1 VSCGVGLATLGRE
14 VNRVRAAGKSQR
26 SGSMR
31 TSTKLIALGLAG
43 ALSIGAAAPS
53 FAGPLMSSGAAVR
66 QAAPD
71 HVTDVRWRGRGIGPG
86 LAFGLAAGALVGAAV
101 ASRPY
106 GPDYYYE
113 GAPYGAYEGPVYA
126 EPYAYE
132 PVVPAPGYYGYGYR
146 YGQCFT
152 NEGYGRRRPCDAN

>member
-1 VSCGVGLATLGRE
+1 M
-14 VNRVRAAGKSQR
+14 K
-26 SGSMR
+26 

-43 ALSIGAAAPS
+43 ALSIGAAAPT

-66 QAAPD
+66 EAAPD
-71 HVTDVRWRGRGIGPG
+71 HVTDIRWRGRSIGPG

-101 ASRPY
+101 AARPY

-126 EPYAYE
+126 APDTYA
-132 PVVPAPGYYGYGYR
+132 PVYSAPGYAPGYYPSYG

-152 NEGYGRRRPCDAN
+152 NDGYGRRRPCSAN

>member
-1 VSCGVGLATLGRE
+1 
-14 VNRVRAAGKSQR
+14 
-26 SGSMR
+26 MR
-31 TSTKLIALGLAG
+31 TSTTLIALGLAG

-86 LAFGLAAGALVGAAV
+86 LALGLAAGAFIGANV
-101 ASRPY
+101 AARNY
-106 GPDYYYE
+106 GPDYYYD
-113 GAPYGAYEGPVYA
+113 GAPYGAYQGPVYA
-126 EPYAYE
+126 DPDAYRSGY
-132 PVVPAPGYYGYGYR
+132 PAPGYYAPDSG

-152 NEGYGRRRPCDAN
+152 NDGYGRRRPCDAN

>member
-1 VSCGVGLATLGRE
+1 
-14 VNRVRAAGKSQR
+14 VRAAGKQPKER
-26 SGSMR
+26 MMR

-43 ALSIGAAAPS
+43 ALSIAATPS

-66 QAAPD
+66 SAAPD
-71 HVTDVRWRGRGIGPG
+71 HVTDIRWRGRSVGPG
-86 LAFGLAAGALVGAAV
+86 IAFGLAAGALVGAAV
-101 ASRPY
+101 AARPY

-126 EPYAYE
+126 EPYAYDA
-132 PVVPAPGYYGYGYR
+132 PVYSAPVYSAPGYYPSYGYGRCY
-146 YGQCFT
+146 T

>member
-1 VSCGVGLATLGRE
+1 
-14 VNRVRAAGKSQR
+14 
-26 SGSMR
+26 MR
-31 TSTKLIALGLAG
+31 TSPKLIALGLAG

-66 QAAPD
+66 TAAPD
-71 HVTDVRWRGRGIGPG
+71 HVTDVRWRGRGPGPG

-113 GAPYGAYEGPVYA
+113 GGPAYGAYEGPVYA

-132 PVVPAPGYYGYGYR
+132 PVVPAPGYYQGYGYR
-146 YGQCFT
+146 GGCYT
-152 NEGYGRRRPCDAN
+152 NDGYGRRLPCGAN